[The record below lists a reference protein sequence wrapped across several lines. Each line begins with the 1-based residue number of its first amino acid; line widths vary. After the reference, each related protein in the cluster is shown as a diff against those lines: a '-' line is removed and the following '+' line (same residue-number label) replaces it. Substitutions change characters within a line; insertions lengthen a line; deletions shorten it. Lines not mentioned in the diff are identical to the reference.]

1 MEHEDCPGVGSLVSG
16 FVNNCITEA
25 GINDVNIVFNDGSE
39 STTRKSRDGGMF
51 NIGLPSGD
59 YNITANKTIDGMPG
73 FTTLDL
79 VMIQKHI
86 LGIKSESE
94 ICRLAAMDINSD
106 GRVSAA
112 DILMGRKKLLGYSDP
127 VTAYNF
133 LSEQYIEENS
143 NNPNISLSD
152 AYRIR
157 LEVETGM
164 SYNNVNFSGVLTGDV
179 NFSANSIESRSA
191 IKAKL
196 VIDEL
201 ELFKGETYEI
211 PVYLSKNNDISG
223 IQFEMITRGFAV
235 KSVESD
241 VMNINSTNYRIDGN
255 SLRLSWIALAETT
268 IDFSKPVMTLIIE
281 ASENRFINNSM
292 ILNTGAIAPE
302 VYSGLEIS
310 ELELE
315 FRNTVGSFALH
326 QNIPNP
332 FSSKTVIGFDLPESG
347 QFVLSIYDVTG
358 KVVREITDYG
368 KFGYNSVE
376 ISRNDLGT
384 SGVFYY
390 RLKSGVNT
398 AAMKLILIE

>member
-1 MEHEDCPGVGSLVSG
+1 M
-16 FVNNCITEA
+16 
-25 GINDVNIVFNDGSE
+25 
-39 STTRKSRDGGMF
+39 
-51 NIGLPSGD
+51 
-59 YNITANKTIDGMPG
+59 
-73 FTTLDL
+73 
-79 VMIQKHI
+79 
-86 LGIKSESE
+86 
-94 ICRLAAMDINSD
+94 
-106 GRVSAA
+106 
-112 DILMGRKKLLGYSDP
+112 
-127 VTAYNF
+127 

-164 SYNNVNFSGVLTGDV
+164 SYTNVNFSGVLTGDV

-211 PVYLSKNNDISG
+211 PVYLSENNDISG
-223 IQFEMITRGFAV
+223 IQFEMITRGFVV

-255 SLRLSWIALAETT
+255 SLRFSWVAQAETT
-268 IDFSKPVMTLIIE
+268 IDFSKPVMMLIIE
-281 ASENRFINNSM
+281 AGENRYINNSM
-292 ILNTGAIAPE
+292 ILVSGTIAPE
-302 VYSGLEIS
+302 VYRGLEIS